1 VSDVF
6 VFGIASDVL
15 FALLIY
21 GSMALSDILCG
32 LVIVNLMKPAINSA
46 DIVKSMPIRVLLI
59 IILKVEVIF
68 LLFLIKLFIDFI
80 KGIRRKVDTA
90 IPNVKDIRQ
99 GQE

>member
-1 VSDVF
+1 MFDVF

-21 GSMALSDILCG
+21 CSMALSDILCG
-32 LVIVNLMKPAINSA
+32 LVIANLMKPAINSA

>member
-80 KGIRRKVDTA
+80 KGIRRKVDAA
-90 IPNVKDIRQ
+90 IPNIKDIWQ

>member
-1 VSDVF
+1 MSDVF

-21 GSMALSDILCG
+21 CSMALSDILCG
-32 LVIVNLMKPAINSA
+32 LVVANLMKPAINSA

-68 LLFLIKLFIDFI
+68 LFFLIKLFIDFI

>member
-80 KGIRRKVDTA
+80 KGIRRKVDAA
-90 IPNVKDIRQ
+90 IPNVKDIRP
-99 GQE
+99 GEE

>member
-1 VSDVF
+1 MSDVF

-32 LVIVNLMKPAINSA
+32 LVVANLMKPAINSA

-59 IILKVEVIF
+59 MILKVEVIF

-90 IPNVKDIRQ
+90 IPNVKDILQ